1 MLEDFFE
8 DINIGGVIIICGCL
22 LFDFVDIL
30 IIVCWRVVGDNISF
44 LGLFLGLISL
54 GEGEGVLIFINFLE

>member
-1 MLEDFFE
+1 M
-8 DINIGGVIIICGCL
+8 
-22 LFDFVDIL
+22 DIL

-54 GEGEGVLIFINFLE
+54 GEGEGVLIFMNFLE